1 MDSSRRTCPSVEGL
15 ELSESPLVKACLS
28 SNEIKGLIHVL
39 GGCEFGNF
47 QEHDIISIFDNL
59 VHD

>member
-1 MDSSRRTCPSVEGL
+1 M
-15 ELSESPLVKACLS
+15 
-28 SNEIKGLIHVL
+28 KGLIHVL

-47 QEHDIISIFDNL
+47 QEHDVISIFNNF